1 MTPVQISISDI
12 SDSKQTQHCVFM
24 VNLLRGTSAKS
35 NSHKPTHPPRHPPGH
50 THTQISGLLHSV
62 LGVTELEGRVVSH
75 WHQPLTLW
83 GFLCLQ
89 APSLGSCRVW
99 ALTRGEEVVS
109 QLFTNHYLPFWAG
122 RPPHQQ
128 LAGESTHSLSNHLK
142 ASSSS
147 SVVVDYGKKTSESEN
162 YHCWFRIS
170 SS

>member
-1 MTPVQISISDI
+1 MTPVLESISDI
-12 SDSKQTQHCVFM
+12 SDSKQTQHCVFT

-35 NSHKPTHPPRHPPGH
+35 NSHKPTHPLDTPLDRY
-50 THTQISGLLHSV
+50 THKSLGSYTV

-109 QLFTNHYLPFWAG
+109 QLFTNHYLPFWAR

-142 ASSSS
+142 ACSSSS
-147 SVVVDYGKKTSESEN
+147 SSFFCCGWLWEKDQ
-162 YHCWFRIS
+162 RIIIVGLE
-170 SS
+170 